1 MKIYRCLAG
10 AAAAA
15 AVMIAAAAMFAAAQE
30 PAPQVAAA
38 ADPPKGTL
46 EGCITDSSN
55 FKAEDKHAYFIV
67 ALENA
72 CEQRVKCEVF
82 ANIRTAR
89 GSKRGHGT
97 LVLAAKS
104 AGAEA
109 KKAYRL
115 RVRVAGGMAQVEREC
130 KAY

>member
-1 MKIYRCLAG
+1 MRIYRYLAG
-10 AAAAA
+10 AAIAA
-15 AVMIAAAAMFAAAQE
+15 AVITAGAVFFAAADE
-30 PAPQVAAA
+30 PKVAAVAAA
-38 ADPPKGTL
+38 EPTDTAL
-46 EGCITDSSN
+46 SRCITDTAN

-82 ANIRTAR
+82 ANIHNAR
-89 GSKRGHGT
+89 GNKRGHAT

-104 AGAEA
+104 AGAGA
-109 KKAYRL
+109 KQAYRL
-115 RVRVAGGMAQVEREC
+115 RVKVAGGMAQVEREC

>member
-1 MKIYRCLAG
+1 MTFYRYLAG
-10 AAAAA
+10 AALAAA
-15 AVMIAAAAMFAAAQE
+15 AITAAVLFAFAQE

-38 ADPPKGTL
+38 VEPVKSAL

-115 RVRVAGGMAQVEREC
+115 RVRVAGGMAQVERAC